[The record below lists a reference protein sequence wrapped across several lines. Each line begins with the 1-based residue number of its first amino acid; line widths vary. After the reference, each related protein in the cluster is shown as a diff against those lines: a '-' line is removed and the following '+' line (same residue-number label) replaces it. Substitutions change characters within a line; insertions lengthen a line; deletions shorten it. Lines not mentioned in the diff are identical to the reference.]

1 MYMLVIAKWMRL
13 KLMIVDFVIKGIN
26 LAPLRISLSNSLH
39 YNVDTSCYLLH
50 LHR

>member
-1 MYMLVIAKWMRL
+1 MYMLVIAKWMCL
-13 KLMIVDFVIKGIN
+13 KLIVDFVIKGIN